1 MEQNKRMRILMCQN
15 STEGIL
21 CGVYEAFTSRYGH
34 AWQKLAVG
42 PYVNG
47 DLFSDIYSVE
57 VNTEKA
63 GKVVKAIISKISEEA
78 WHLVHMASEADSQEK
93 GEIIYRFLIL
103 AFANGRKVLNAMSIP
118 EVMGLHQLSRSVSR
132 ETQHLYGFLRFQE
145 LQNHIL
151 YARLVSK
158 HHVGMFLAE
167 HFQDRLPMEHWVI
180 HDVERDEVWIH
191 RAGEDW
197 MYISHPDFRQD
208 PQSMLSSS
216 EYTFAEWW
224 KTFTESVAILE
235 RRNPKLQMQMLPKRY
250 WKYMPEMFTNP
261 GR

>member
-1 MEQNKRMRILMCQN
+1 
-15 STEGIL
+15 
-21 CGVYEAFTSRYGH
+21 
-34 AWQKLAVG
+34 
-42 PYVNG
+42 
-47 DLFSDIYSVE
+47 
-57 VNTEKA
+57 
-63 GKVVKAIISKISEEA
+63 
-78 WHLVHMASEADSQEK
+78 MASEADSQEK

-145 LQNHIL
+145 LQNDIL

-197 MYISHPDFRQD
+197 LYIRHPDFRQD
-208 PQSMLSSS
+208 PQMMLASS
-216 EYTFAEWW
+216 EYAFTEWW

>member
-1 MEQNKRMRILMCQN
+1 
-15 STEGIL
+15 
-21 CGVYEAFTSRYGH
+21 
-34 AWQKLAVG
+34 
-42 PYVNG
+42 
-47 DLFSDIYSVE
+47 
-57 VNTEKA
+57 
-63 GKVVKAIISKISEEA
+63 
-78 WHLVHMASEADSQEK
+78 
-93 GEIIYRFLIL
+93 
-103 AFANGRKVLNAMSIP
+103 
-118 EVMGLHQLSRSVSR
+118 
-132 ETQHLYGFLRFQE
+132 
-145 LQNHIL
+145 
-151 YARLVSK
+151 
-158 HHVGMFLAE
+158 
-167 HFQDRLPMEHWVI
+167 MEHWVI

-197 MYISHPDFRQD
+197 LYISHPDFRQD